1 MKSQKVSQTWGIL
14 LQQTSFLVGAGS
26 LDALGCLGRVLKE
39 LRLRGPL
46 PKFSSKQICVAK
58 TEGLAGWP
66 QAQSVNALPFLNPN
80 TLTLRRARDNAK
92 NNLQRSRHAG
102 IMPIHGSCI
111 SHLIPS
117 RIPVL
122 RKPDLI
128 SSYHCHVH
136 RTICHHARRPSLR
149 IATPIPA
156 SKLTLQRGA
165 KTRSTVKLK
174 DLPQGALR
182 LESYEDAVEDAP
194 RYPPVVQGHKNNM
207 QKFQNC
213 VILTR
218 VGGFYELYFEQ
229 AEELAPLLN
238 LKLASKKTSG
248 GPVPMAGF
256 PFFQLDRFLKILVQD
271 LNKYVA
277 ISEEFA
283 NDAEDKARS
292 GGLLF
297 DRKVARIITPGT
309 LIDEKFM
316 DPAENNF
323 LLAIYIDEL
332 SLKTQ
337 LEQQDDASSHQHVLS
352 SASQPVGLSWL
363 DLSTGDFFTQ
373 STIVQMLPS
382 AVARIGAREI
392 LVDRNIRDLIGQELQ
407 LLMGHD
413 HRLMTFFQFPRDIAP
428 MSRWDSMLEAPVPPK
443 AIETFTQEETAAGYS
458 LLEYIRVQ
466 LQGLDLKLQPPRR
479 RHLNESMSIDRNSLR
494 GLEILET
501 ARDGFGKGSLL
512 HAVRRTCTKS
522 GARLLRDRLTSPS
535 TSLRVINERL
545 DLVSVFIA
553 NGELRDS
560 VTQLLK
566 RSYDAQRLV
575 QKFTLGRGDPDDLI
589 CLSRAIE
596 ASKEIK
602 RVLSGTGSDT
612 SVPIQNNESL
622 RAMTSRLH
630 LSKPSRLADKILAAI
645 DEEGLLQKQRIEDD
659 TATEAAMLAQEVAMN
674 EGLPTDL
681 DALPKKVKAKNT
693 GRAGTAADE
702 PSDIDTWIMRRD
714 ASPALRK
721 LHQALTT
728 LQDEKASLTQRLRDS
743 VGSSALTLKWT
754 PGLGHIC
761 HVKGPKVSQEA
772 LEELGVT
779 RNVASTKSTRSF
791 YLPAWTELGSRTD
804 QVKLQ
809 IRQEEQQ
816 IFEDLRREVIL
827 NLVKIRRN
835 AAVMD
840 ELDVACSFATLA
852 QEQQLVRPILT
863 KGTTH
868 KIVGGRHPT
877 VKLGLE
883 EQGRR
888 FVSNDCFLGDQERI
902 WLITGPNMAGKST
915 FLRQNALITILA
927 QVGSFVPAE
936 YAEVGTVDQIFSRI
950 GAADDLFRDQSTFMV
965 EMLETA
971 AILKQATSRSFV
983 IMDEVGR
990 GTTPED
996 GTAVSFACL
1005 HHLHYRNQCRTLF
1018 ATHFHELVDM
1028 TRDFESLGRYC
1039 TDVKETASGS
1049 FSFVHRL
1056 RQGVNRES
1064 HALKVAQL
1072 AGLPKETIEMAR
1084 RIRDNARTSPSTCS
1098 AEINWSQSQTTPT
1111 QPQSLVS

>member
-1 MKSQKVSQTWGIL
+1 
-14 LQQTSFLVGAGS
+14 
-26 LDALGCLGRVLKE
+26 
-39 LRLRGPL
+39 
-46 PKFSSKQICVAK
+46 
-58 TEGLAGWP
+58 
-66 QAQSVNALPFLNPN
+66 
-80 TLTLRRARDNAK
+80 
-92 NNLQRSRHAG
+92 
-102 IMPIHGSCI
+102 MPS
-111 SHLIPS
+111 
-117 RIPVL
+117 
-122 RKPDLI
+122 
-128 SSYHCHVH
+128 
-136 RTICHHARRPSLR
+136 
-149 IATPIPA
+149 PA
-156 SKLTLQRGA
+156 PTLTLQRGA
-165 KTRSTVKLK
+165 KTRSTVKLR
-174 DLPQGALR
+174 DLPQGALK
-182 LESYEDAVEDAP
+182 LEPYHDTVEDAP
-194 RYPPVVQGHKNNM
+194 RYPPVVQGHRNNM
-207 QKFQNC
+207 AKFQNC

-238 LKLASKKTSG
+238 IKLASKKTSA

-256 PFFQLDRFLKILVQD
+256 PFFQLDRFLKTLVQD

-283 NDAEDKARS
+283 HGAEDKARA

-323 LLAIYIDEL
+323 LLAIYIDEP
-332 SLKTQ
+332 SLKAQ
-337 LEQQDDASSHQHVLS
+337 LEQQHDVSSHQHVLS

-373 STIVQMLPS
+373 STTAQMLPS
-382 AVARIGAREI
+382 AIARIGAREI
-392 LVDRNIRDLIGQELQ
+392 LVDQGIQDLIGQELQ
-407 LLMGHD
+407 LLVGHD
-413 HRLMTFFQFPRDIAP
+413 HRLMTFFPFPRDILP
-428 MSRWDSMLEAPVPPK
+428 MSRWDSMLEAPVAPK
-443 AIETFTQEETAAGYS
+443 SIKSFTPEETAAGYS

-479 RHLNESMSIDRNSLR
+479 RHLSESMNIDRNSLR

-512 HAVRRTCTKS
+512 HAVRRTSTKS
-522 GARLLRDRLTSPS
+522 GARLLRDRLSSPS
-535 TSLRVINERL
+535 TSLPVINERL
-545 DLVSVFIA
+545 DLVSAFIA
-553 NGELRDS
+553 NSELRDC

-602 RVLSGTGSDT
+602 RVLAATGFDVSSSAQAND
-612 SVPIQNNESL
+612 SL
-622 RAMTSRLH
+622 AAMTNRLH
-630 LSKPSRLADKILAAI
+630 LDGPTILAEKILAAI
-645 DEEGLLQKQRIEDD
+645 DEEGLLRKQRIEDD
-659 TATEAAMLAQEVAMN
+659 TAAEAAILAQEVTMN

-681 DALPKKVKAKNT
+681 DSLPKKVRSK
-693 GRAGTAADE
+693 GSSRAGTTTDE
-702 PSDIDTWIMRRD
+702 PPDVDTWIMRRD

-721 LHQALTT
+721 LHQALAK
-728 LQDEKASLTQRLRDS
+728 LQDEKVSLTQRLRDS
-743 VGSSALTLKWT
+743 VGSATLTLKWT

-761 HVKGPKVSQEA
+761 HVKGTKVSQQA

-779 RNVASTKSTRSF
+779 RNVSTTKSTRSF

-809 IRQEEQQ
+809 IRQEEQL
-816 IFEDLRREVIL
+816 IFERLRREVIL

-852 QEQQLVRPILT
+852 QEQRLVRPILT
-863 KGTTH
+863 KGTSH

-888 FVSNDCFLGDQERI
+888 FVSNDCFLGDPERI

-936 YAEVGTVDQIFSRI
+936 YAEIGIVDQIFSRI

-971 AILKQATSRSFV
+971 AILQQATSRSFV

-1005 HHLHYRNQCRTLF
+1005 HHLHYRNRCRTLF
-1018 ATHFHELVDM
+1018 ATHFHELADM
-1028 TRDFESLGRYC
+1028 THGFDALGRYC

-1072 AGLPKETIEMAR
+1072 AGLPKEVLEMAR
-1084 RIRDNARTSPSTCS
+1084 SVRDSARNAQESRPADVNWKAEAGSHPPPPS
-1098 AEINWSQSQTTPT
+1098 A
-1111 QPQSLVS
+1111 